1 MLKYKEFIKES
12 RNRIIGYHITNKE
25 KLTSILKNGLEPR
38 VPIDYG
44 TEGDIKGVYL
54 FKNREDMN
62 TAMSSWLGNR
72 IDEWEEETGEQYE
85 EVELIVDIT
94 GLDMIDIVEYEWT
107 VTEHISPDRI
117 IDIRDGVYWDI
128 SQSPKL
134 NYSKNTHL

>member
-1 MLKYKEFIKES
+1 
-12 RNRIIGYHITNKE
+12 
-25 KLTSILKNGLEPR
+25 
-38 VPIDYG
+38 
-44 TEGDIKGVYL
+44 
-54 FKNREDMN
+54 MN

>member
-1 MLKYKEFIKES
+1 
-12 RNRIIGYHITNKE
+12 
-25 KLTSILKNGLEPR
+25 
-38 VPIDYG
+38 
-44 TEGDIKGVYL
+44 
-54 FKNREDMN
+54 MN

-94 GLDMIDIVEYEWT
+94 GLDMIDSVEYEWT